1 MNKIHR
7 EGDGM
12 VKNRLKEIR
21 MREFMMSAIEF
32 CKLFNVSVAVYSAW
46 ENDISRPRLE
56 KSLEVA
62 KKLNK
67 KVDDIWYL
75 D

>member
-1 MNKIHR
+1 MLVG
-7 EGDGM
+7 GDYNG

-21 MREFMMSAIEF
+21 MKEYMMSAIDF
-32 CKLFNVSVAVYSAW
+32 CKMFNISIAVYSSW
-46 ENDISRPRLE
+46 ENDSSRPKLE
-56 KSLEVA
+56 KALEVA
-62 KKLNK
+62 QKLNR